1 LLQAFTYQDNFI
13 GYRSSLP
20 FRIIGSY
27 IALECSSHARFD
39 VLRNQQYFSSFKM
52 PVMKKLFL
60 LLLPVIVSSCQKELP
75 QQPQQTQTASLSRI
89 NIPDQINFT
98 QAHLYPEGIAFD
110 KSHDRFLVSSFGSGT
125 WGTPYYGTGTIGAV
139 SFNGEFNTVVHDTDL
154 QSTIGLHIDEARK
167 RIVTAV
173 GHGWFDDVAKVG
185 AYDLETGKRIWLADL
200 ASLRPGEVHLAD
212 DLTMDPQGNVYIT
225 DARSPLI
232 YKVGRERPCVCLF
245 SKTISL
251 RSRTSFPY
259 YFVGFNG
266 IVYDNDGFLIV
277 GFYAGSFIGRP
288 SLVKIPVND
297 PQNFSAVQLDVPIA
311 SPDGLLL
318 SRDGKELIIVDN
330 EFFAG
335 FAEIV
340 HMTSTDN
347 WASAKRVETFT
358 MGPTSYATT
367 ATSDGSDIFV
377 MDGYIGA
384 VDTSDYLI
392 QKIPFKFKSF

>member
-1 LLQAFTYQDNFI
+1 
-13 GYRSSLP
+13 
-20 FRIIGSY
+20 
-27 IALECSSHARFD
+27 
-39 VLRNQQYFSSFKM
+39 
-52 PVMKKLFL
+52 MKKLFL
-60 LLLPVIVSSCQKELP
+60 LLLPVIVSSCQKELQ

-110 KSHDRFLVSSFGSGT
+110 KSHDCFLVSSFGSGT

-225 DARSPLI
+225 DAKSPLI
-232 YKVGRERPCVCLF
+232 YKVDVNGHASVFFENDFFAQPDNFL
-245 SKTISL
+245 
-251 RSRTSFPY
+251 Y

-288 SLVKIPVND
+288 SLVKIPVKD
-297 PQNFSAVQLDVPIA
+297 PQNFSAVQLDVPIG

-347 WASAKRVETFT
+347 WASAKRVESFT